1 MKNELQLIAMK
12 ELNHYDDMY
21 KIVDFLNKNLSN
33 MNLIFGLTEKEGK
46 DILSIYKES

>member
-21 KIVDFLNKNLSN
+21 KIVDFLNKNLSK
-33 MNLIFGLTEKEGK
+33 MDLVFGLTEKEGK
-46 DILSIYKES
+46 NVLTIYKET